1 MAVQWLEA
9 RVYRHGRSLSGHQ
22 DQEEGIMPYSL
33 ENRLV
38 IGIASSALFDL
49 EQSDAVFREKGEE
62 EYRKFQEENIGNPLA
77 PGVAFPF
84 VKRILSLNDLAE
96 DGEGNL
102 VEVIIMSRNDPDT
115 GLRVMESVKH
125 HELDITRA
133 IFMQGKS
140 PYKFGHALNV
150 SLFLSANDRDVRKA
164 LAAGIPAGRVLE
176 STLVDDDDDD
186 LRIAFDF
193 DGVLADDDSEQVM
206 QSKGLS
212 EFHNHEQVN
221 LVTAH
226 NPGPLRDFLVRVAA
240 IQKREQAKRE
250 SDRNYQIRLHVAM
263 VTARNAPSHERPL
276 RTLKEWGVMVNDAFF
291 LGGIDKGDILRIL
304 RPHIFFDDQMGHLA
318 STSQSA
324 PSVHIPFGD
333 LNVVKSE
340 ERVEAAGAL
349 ETSKAMS

>member
-1 MAVQWLEA
+1 MGAEVIELGLVLD
-9 RVYRHGRSLSGHQ
+9 RTKKR
-22 DQEEGIMPYSL
+22 GIMPYSL

-49 EQSDAVFREKGEE
+49 AESDAVFRDRGEE
-62 EYRKFQEENIGNPLA
+62 EYRKFQEENVGNPLA

-84 VKRILSLNDLAE
+84 IKRILSLNDLAE
-96 DGEGNL
+96 DSDEGNL

-125 HELDITRA
+125 HGLDITRA

-140 PYKFGHALNV
+140 PYKFSNALNI
-150 SLFLSANDRDVRKA
+150 SLFLSASEGDVRKA
-164 LAAGIPAGRVLE
+164 LALNIPAGRVLA
-176 STLVDDDDDD
+176 STLVDDEDED

-193 DGVLADDDSEQVM
+193 DGVLADDGSEQVM
-206 QSKGLS
+206 QSKGLI
-212 EFHNHEQVN
+212 EFHDHEQVN
-221 LVTAH
+221 LITPH

-240 IQKREQAKRE
+240 IQKREQARSAE
-250 SDRNYQIRLHVAM
+250 DPNYRIRLHVAM

-291 LGGIDKGDILRIL
+291 LGGISKGKILSIL
-304 RPHIFFDDQMGHLA
+304 RPHIFFDDQMGHLN

-324 PSVHIPFGD
+324 PSVHIPFGE
-333 LNVVKSE
+333 LNAPKDEDS
-340 ERVEAAGAL
+340 VEAAAL
-349 ETSKAMS
+349 QQSSSV

>member
-1 MAVQWLEA
+1 
-9 RVYRHGRSLSGHQ
+9 
-22 DQEEGIMPYSL
+22 MPYSL
-33 ENRLV
+33 EDRLV

-49 EQSDAVFREKGEE
+49 EESDAVFRDRGEE
-62 EYRKFQEENIGNPLA
+62 EYRQFQEENLGNPLA

-84 VKRILSLNDLAE
+84 IKRILSLNDLAE
-96 DGEGNL
+96 DSDEGNL

-125 HELDITRA
+125 HGLDITRA

-140 PYKFGHALNV
+140 PYKFSSALNI
-150 SLFLSANDRDVRKA
+150 SLFLSASERDVRKA
-164 LAAGIPAGRVLE
+164 LALNIPAGRVLA
-176 STLVDDDDDD
+176 STLVDDDDED

-193 DGVLADDDSEQVM
+193 DGVLADDGSEQVM

-212 EFHNHEQVN
+212 EFHDHEQVN
-221 LVTAH
+221 LITPH

-240 IQKREQAKRE
+240 IQKREQARSAE
-250 SDRNYQIRLHVAM
+250 DPNYRIRLHVAM

-291 LGGIDKGDILRIL
+291 LGGISKGKILGIL
-304 RPHIFFDDQMGHLA
+304 RPHIFFDDQMGHLT

-324 PSVHIPFGD
+324 PSVHIPFGE
-333 LNVVKSE
+333 LNVPKDEDS
-340 ERVEAAGAL
+340 VEAAAL
-349 ETSKAMS
+349 QQSSSV